1 MKNYEKFKQNVHE
14 NIGKLS
20 RDIEEEWIF
29 KKFNI
34 DNLNN

>member
-20 RDIEEEWIF
+20 RDIEEE
-29 KKFNI
+29 
-34 DNLNN
+34 

>member
-20 RDIEEEWIF
+20 RDMNDE
-29 KKFNI
+29 
-34 DNLNN
+34 D